1 MPETE
6 LEVTALSEHLVGN
19 VRPALLLLLGAVG
32 LVLLIACA
40 NVANLL
46 LARAAARRREM
57 AVRAALGAGRRRI
70 ARQLLTESALLG
82 LLGGVCGLGLAFGGV
97 RLLVALM
104 PADFWGGL
112 LRQVPIRLDAPV
124 LAFTLLL
131 SLATGLL
138 FGLAP
143 ALAASRVDLTGP
155 LKEGERRRPGRAR
168 GLLVVAEVA
177 LSVVLLVLAGL
188 LLRSFLTLRSVDP
201 GFTPER
207 VLALAVE
214 LPRQI
219 YESPARQLNYY
230 KEVAQRLAALPGVE
244 SAAFSDALPLEGV
257 SMILRGLFIEG
268 REPLPPE
275 ESPEVWVIGASPGYF
290 GTMGI
295 PIVRGRA
302 FTEAEI
308 HAGSPVAVVSREMAR
323 RCWGN
328 GDPVGRRLRI
338 GPPSA
343 PWTTVVGV
351 AEDVHQERLE
361 TEPKPQMYRPFDLA
375 PRLSGFFVVRAKNN
389 PAALT
394 AAARKAV
401 LDRDRNVLVHDVAA
415 MEQRLAGSVA
425 ARRFNLVLLALLASL
440 ALALAAV
447 GLYGVLG
454 YIVAERTRE
463 IGVRM
468 ALGAE
473 RRGVLAL
480 VIRQGLTLAAVG
492 IGVGLPGAFAASRLL
507 RSSLFGIT
515 AADPL
520 TYVAIPLALLLVAL
534 LSSWL
539 PARRAT
545 RVDPVVALRNQQV

>member
-1 MPETE
+1 
-6 LEVTALSEHLVGN
+6 
-19 VRPALLLLLGAVG
+19 
-32 LVLLIACA
+32 
-40 NVANLL
+40 
-46 LARAAARRREM
+46 
-57 AVRAALGAGRRRI
+57 
-70 ARQLLTESALLG
+70 
-82 LLGGVCGLGLAFGGV
+82 
-97 RLLVALM
+97 
-104 PADFWGGL
+104 
-112 LRQVPIRLDAPV
+112 
-124 LAFTLLL
+124 
-131 SLATGLL
+131 
-138 FGLAP
+138 
-143 ALAASRVDLTGP
+143 
-155 LKEGERRRPGRAR
+155 
-168 GLLVVAEVA
+168 
-177 LSVVLLVLAGL
+177 
-188 LLRSFLTLRSVDP
+188 
-201 GFTPER
+201 
-207 VLALAVE
+207 
-214 LPRQI
+214 
-219 YESPARQLNYY
+219 
-230 KEVAQRLAALPGVE
+230 
-244 SAAFSDALPLEGV
+244 
-257 SMILRGLFIEG
+257 
-268 REPLPPE
+268 
-275 ESPEVWVIGASPGYF
+275 
-290 GTMGI
+290 
-295 PIVRGRA
+295 
-302 FTEAEI
+302 
-308 HAGSPVAVVSREMAR
+308 
-323 RCWGN
+323 
-328 GDPVGRRLRI
+328 
-338 GPPSA
+338 
-343 PWTTVVGV
+343 
-351 AEDVHQERLE
+351 
-361 TEPKPQMYRPFDLA
+361 MYRPFDLA